1 MLLARIV
8 KTPTGSQYKGEG
20 RLRVAFREKVAC
32 DINACNELYIYM
44 QSCMHIII
52 LGTR

>member
-20 RLRVAFREKVAC
+20 KLRVAFREKVV
-32 DINACNELYIYM
+32 I
-44 QSCMHIII
+44 
-52 LGTR
+52 